1 MIKAFFITLCIIGG
15 IGAAGYYL
23 YDPYIEPLFSRNSVD
38 LSGDP
43 KAVPKKS
50 KKEKGSPKT
59 AVPKADGTKSKVTK
73 TSPVK
78 KQAPPKSEIDQLLE
92 KKYPMTK
99 ILPLEDIVQNWKMV
113 PPNAYPKEV
122 TVNEAMAFDLV
133 VNGQK
138 IGSSNLAPG
147 ALFKPARLVGD
158 QLSIESLANRSMKK
172 QVHVDKTDFK
182 QRITRRY
189 NEFVTFKTD
198 QTLSKRAKAKI
209 IIEAKKGLLAM
220 LRGGGKADDSGDP
233 RFTAVKASIRAG
245 ECPTVKMEEARS
257 FKWNGSQ
264 KIGGSFAGTYDTAT
278 VHFEV
283 KTIFGEFPIDCKALL
298 QRGKVIAWIDPITE
312 DKI

>member
-1 MIKAFFITLCIIGG
+1 MIKAFFITLFIICG

-43 KAVPKKS
+43 KAVPKKI
-50 KKEKGSPKT
+50 KIEKAS
-59 AVPKADGTKSKVTK
+59 PKADVPKSKVTK

-99 ILPLEDIVQNWKMV
+99 ILPLEEIVQNWKMV

-122 TVNEAMAFDLV
+122 TVNEALAFDLV

-138 IGSSNLAPG
+138 IGSSNIAPG
-147 ALFKPARLVGD
+147 ALLKPVRLAGD
-158 QLSIESLANRSMKK
+158 QLSIESLAIRSMKK

-189 NEFVTFKTD
+189 NDFVAFKTD

-220 LRGGGKADDSGDP
+220 LKGGGGKADDSGDP

-257 FKWNGSQ
+257 FKWNGSE

-298 QRGKVIAWIDPITE
+298 DRGKVIAWIDPITE